1 MAQSILPV
9 EGVEYSANAFD
20 DIFEALAVRGD
31 AATQGV
37 VRGKLNE
44 LAVSGTSSPLSVAS
58 GWAFVNGKLYKS
70 TAAEEVAVP
79 SPAAATRID
88 RIVLQLDYTAGPP
101 MTCVLAR
108 VAGEEGGAAPAL
120 TQTDGTKWEISLAQA
135 SITTGGVITVT
146 DERAYIGDGHVVTAS
161 IAADAV
167 TGAKIADDQI
177 DSEHYV
183 DASIDTAHIANNQVT
198 DAKLRD
204 SAALSV
210 IGRSSNSSGDPADI
224 AAGSDGHVLRR
235 SGTSIGFGTV
245 AAAGLASDAVETA
258 KIKDLNVT
266 AAKLAANAV
275 ETAKI
280 KDANVTAAK
289 IAANAV
295 ETAKIKDAN
304 VTNAKLAASA
314 KRIKGEIIMWSGS
327 LGSGEDVVFPVDPDT
342 AVVNRNWHICD
353 GSTYN
358 GVTTPNLR
366 DRFVIAAGT
375 SYQAGAN
382 GGSATKD
389 LTHTHAKGTLGVN
402 EHGAHRHETE
412 STGITKGG
420 VQEGSGKTVVY
431 DVTSPAYTKYFA
443 PMTHT
448 VTGSTADGGS
458 GTQDIMPPYYAL
470 TFLCYVGGN

>member
-79 SPAAATRID
+79 SPAVSTRID
-88 RIVLQLDYTAGPP
+88 RIVLHMDYTATPISCEI
-101 MTCVLAR
+101 TRLAG
-108 VAGEEGGAAPAL
+108 AEGGAAPAL
-120 TQTDGTKWEISLAQA
+120 TQVDGTTWEISLARV

-146 DERAYIGDGHVVTAS
+146 DERAYIGDGHVTTAS

-167 TGAKIADDQI
+167 TGTKIADDQI

-224 AAGSDGHVLRR
+224 AAGSDGYVLRR

-245 AAAGLASDAVETA
+245 AAAGLAS
-258 KIKDLNVT
+258 
-266 AAKLAANAV
+266 NAV

-280 KDANVTAAK
+280 KDANVTDAKLRNSAALSV
-289 IAANAV
+289 IGRAANSSGAPADIV
-295 ETAKIKDAN
+295 
-304 VTNAKLAASA
+304 AASDHQVL
-314 KRIKGEIIMWSGS
+314 RRSGTA
-327 LGSGEDVVFPVDPDT
+327 LAFGTVATDGIANDAVDDT
-342 AVVNRNWHICD
+342 KVGNRVPQF
-353 GSTYN
+353 Y
-358 GVTTPNLR
+358 R
-366 DRFVIAAGT
+366 R
-375 SYQAGAN
+375 Q
-382 GGSATKD
+382 GGSATIWATTGTTDYTPTTVRMQTGVRTITIPSGASNISFPFSLPVAFAYAPVVFVTPNSSPIVTIGSD
-389 LTHTHAKGTLGVN
+389 LVAITIAAYSTTSQITIRLYTAN
-402 EHGAHRHETE
+402 GANV
-412 STGITKGG
+412 S
-420 VQEGSGKTVVY
+420 S
-431 DVTSPAYTKYFA
+431 DTSLEIQWLAIGPE
-443 PMTHT
+443 
-448 VTGSTADGGS
+448 
-458 GTQDIMPPYYAL
+458 
-470 TFLCYVGGN
+470 